1 MKKLLYLA
9 LSFALVFSL
18 SACGEEKKTEE
29 PAPADDQQTEQP
41 ADDAKEP
48 ADEAKEP
55 EKDVAMPGEAGFVE
69 FPIGEEQVVGPF
81 NVAAVYFQAVDMYP
95 AGKNPSKEESDMHM
109 EADIH
114 FLPEFAVAYGFGE
127 GDNVWPA
134 YWTVKYEVKDASDK
148 VVAEGSFMPMNAS
161 DGPHYG
167 ANIKK
172 GLLATGKYKLKFIL
186 EPPTDYLLHIDAE
199 TGVEAGEGAQEYF
212 KTLEAEFDWD
222 YTGEQLQ
229 NE

>member
-9 LSFALVFSL
+9 LSLALVISL
-18 SACGEEKKTEE
+18 TACGEEKK
-29 PAPADDQQTEQP
+29 PADDQKP
-41 ADDAKEP
+41 ADDKQTEEQKDKEGEKPAEGDKEVAK
-48 ADEAKEP
+48 
-55 EKDVAMPGEAGFVE
+55 PGEAGFTE
-69 FPIGEEQVVGPF
+69 IQIGEEQIVGPF

-95 AGKNPSKEESDMHM
+95 AGKNPSKEEADMHM

-114 FLPEFAVAYGFGE
+114 FLPEFAVKYGFGE

-134 YWTVKYEVKDASDK
+134 YWTVKYEVKDMDGN
-148 VVAEGSFMPMNAS
+148 VVTEGSFMPMNAS

-172 GLLATGKYKLKFIL
+172 GALATGKYKLKLIM
-186 EPPTDYLLHIDAE
+186 EPPTDYLLHTDAE
-199 TGVEAGEGAQEYF
+199 TGVEAGEGASEYF

-222 YTGEQLQ
+222 YTGAQLQ